1 MEADMGQIL
10 FILAAIAF
18 LLDALRIQAAVS
30 WTPLGFCL
38 LTLALFVL

>member
-1 MEADMGQIL
+1 MDKVL

-18 LLDALRIQAAVS
+18 LLDALQIKAAVA